1 MKIFRLI
8 LQPPLREILNLH
20 CSSGE
25 RLFTVLK
32 ICTALQ
38 WRTAIMISH
47 LLGHYS
53 ANTTQL
59 SNIYSLMHV
68 SSILLHCD
76 FTGTLLEWLP
86 QPGLIWL
93 VQEHSELKISLA
105 TKNSIV
111 SLFKLSSSNK
121 SSYDCNSQ
129 IAILCLP
136 LVFPIKRKKRYLWIQ
151 ISNIY
156 CSPDFIN
163 FGWVHIPHYW
173 WLGYFS
179 QCSNVRVQCCCWYCS
194 QSAKW
199 NTKLEETERIWQY
212 GTVIY
217 FQNITYP

>member
-32 ICTALQ
+32 ICTVLQ
-38 WRTAIMISH
+38 WRTATMISH

-59 SNIYSLMHV
+59 SNTHNLMYV

-76 FTGTLLEWLP
+76 FSGTLLEWLP

-136 LVFPIKRKKRYLWIQ
+136 LVFPIKKKKKNATCEFKFPTYTVLL
-151 ISNIY
+151 ISSILDGSTFPIIGGWGI
-156 CSPDFIN
+156 SPSAVMLGSNAAAGIAPRVPSETPSWKRQKEYGNTAQSFISK
-163 FGWVHIPHYW
+163 V
-173 WLGYFS
+173 
-179 QCSNVRVQCCCWYCS
+179 
-194 QSAKW
+194 
-199 NTKLEETERIWQY
+199 
-212 GTVIY
+212 
-217 FQNITYP
+217 